1 MEKLK
6 SITPFVQLD
15 SGTVIERKGS
25 FTTEPAWVV
34 CKMELPVQNI
44 MGKELRHLGIYLHAF
59 YNGGIERVMLSLIR
73 QLLARGVRIDLVV
86 NQLGYSPMWEE
97 LPREVNVVDLGVR
110 RFSERLPRLVGY
122 LRKEHPECILSAQH
136 FSNELA
142 IASKLYSRLPV
153 RIVASE
159 HTHLSR
165 EFQSMP
171 RFSPRRIG
179 VTLAGRCLYR
189 FADGVVGVSEGV
201 SRDAEKLFGLRKG
214 RSTTIYNPVD
224 MERVRLLGEEAIDHP
239 WFIQDEKPVIVA
251 MGRLEE
257 QKDFATLLRAFAQV
271 RAQRDVRLAVLGE
284 GSQRQALTEQIKA
297 NGMEDHVWMPGFIAN
312 PYPYLKR
319 AAAFALS
326 SAWEGFAIVLV
337 EAMALGVP
345 VISTRCPS
353 GPDEILQGG
362 KYGALVPVG
371 DDTALALG
379 LLKILDGGA
388 AKPPSEALAPY
399 TAEHVAQQYIEILG
413 S

>member
-1 MEKLK
+1 
-6 SITPFVQLD
+6 
-15 SGTVIERKGS
+15 
-25 FTTEPAWVV
+25 
-34 CKMELPVQNI
+34 MELPVRNI

-73 QLLARGVRIDLVV
+73 QMLSRGVTIDLVV
-86 NQLGYSPMWEE
+86 NQRGYSPMWEE
-97 LPREVNVVDLGVR
+97 LPRGVNVVDLGVQ
-110 RFSERLPRLVGY
+110 RFWERLPKLAGY
-122 LRKEHPECILSAQH
+122 LRKERPECILSAQH
-136 FSNELA
+136 YSNELA
-142 IASKLYSRLPV
+142 IAAKLYSHVPV

-201 SRDAEKLFGLRKG
+201 SRDAEKLFGMRTGQSK
-214 RSTTIYNPVD
+214 TIYNPVD
-224 MERVRLLGEEAIDHP
+224 MERVRVLGEEPIDHP
-239 WFIQDEKPVIVA
+239 WFRENEKPVIVA

-257 QKDFATLLRAFAQV
+257 QKDFPTLLRAFARV
-271 RAQRDVRLAVLGE
+271 CAQRDVRLAILGE

-297 NGMEDHVWMPGFIAN
+297 DGIENHVWMPGFIAN

-319 AAAFALS
+319 AALFALS

-353 GPDEILQGG
+353 GPEEILKSGR
-362 KYGALVPVG
+362 YGTLVPVG
-371 DDTALALG
+371 DDAELALG
-379 LLKILDGGA
+379 LLKILDGGSA
-388 AKPPSEALAPY
+388 RPPDEALAPY
-399 TAEHVAQQYIEILG
+399 TAEHVAQQYLEILG

>member
-1 MEKLK
+1 LSGLIQELQFENK
-6 SITPFVQLD
+6 S
-15 SGTVIERKGS
+15 S
-25 FTTEPAWVV
+25 FIAEPKQVL
-34 CKMELPVQNI
+34 CKMELPVREI
-44 MGKELRHLGIYLHAF
+44 MGKQLRHLGIYLNAF

-73 QLLARGVRIDLVV
+73 QLLARGIRIDLVV
-86 NQLGYSPMWEE
+86 NQRGYSPMWEE
-97 LPREVNVVDLGVR
+97 LPNEVHVVDLGVR
-110 RFSERLPRLVGY
+110 RFSERLPKLTSY
-122 LRKEHPECILSAQH
+122 LRKERPECILSAQH

-142 IASKLYSRLPV
+142 IASKLYSRVPV
-153 RIVASE
+153 RIVTSE

-179 VTLAGRCLYR
+179 VTLAGRCLYH

-201 SRDAEKLFGLRKG
+201 SRDAEKLFGMRTG
-214 RSTTIYNPVD
+214 RSKTIYNPVD
-224 MERVRLLGEEAIDHP
+224 MERVRLLGKETIDHP
-239 WFIQDEKPVIVA
+239 WFAPNEKPVIVA

-257 QKDFATLLRAFAQV
+257 QKDFATLLRAFARV
-271 RAQRDVRLAVLGE
+271 RARRDVRLAILGE

-297 NGMEDHVWMPGFIAN
+297 AGIENHVWMPGFIAN
-312 PYPYLKR
+312 PYPYLKQ
-319 AAAFALS
+319 AAVFALS

-353 GPDEILQGG
+353 GPEEILRGG
-362 KYGALVPVG
+362 KYGTLVPVG
-371 DDTALALG
+371 DDAALATG

-388 AKPPSEALAPY
+388 AKPDGEALAPY
-399 TAEHVAQQYIEILG
+399 TAERVAQQYLEILG